1 MSTRI
6 KGISLYKN
14 ILRAHARYLPHEMK
28 QLGDAYVKAEVRTT
42 IIFILSNARAFT
54 LINHHQLTFVICK
67 SVQFRLHTKAQPEQL
82 EGFFA
87 EWDKYLIHV
96 ERIGREKQLVDAAL
110 IDAAPQQQH
119 GNNAN
124 QTINRKKGFGQDVS
138 GEVPFNDEQ
147 KEQLQKLREEAIN
160 AAKN

>member
-1 MSTRI
+1 
-6 KGISLYKN
+6 
-14 ILRAHARYLPHEMK
+14 MK
-28 QLGDAYVKAEVRTT
+28 QLGDAYVKAEVRPS
-42 IIFILSNARAFT
+42 IIFILYGGRTFI
-54 LINHHQLTFVICK
+54 LFNHHQLTFVICK
-67 SVQFRLHTKAQPEQL
+67 PAQFRLHTKAKPEQL

-110 IDAAPQQQH
+110 IDAAPQQQQH

-138 GEVPFNDEQ
+138 GDVPFNDEQ

-160 AAKN
+160 AAKK

>member
-28 QLGDAYVKAEVRTT
+28 QLGDAYVKAE
-42 IIFILSNARAFT
+42 
-54 LINHHQLTFVICK
+54 
-67 SVQFRLHTKAQPEQL
+67 FRLHTKAKPEQL

-124 QTINRKKGFGQDVS
+124 QTINRKKGFGQDVP
-138 GEVPFNDEQ
+138 GDVPFNDEQ

-160 AAKN
+160 AAKK

>member
-28 QLGDAYVKAEVRTT
+28 QLGDAYVKAE
-42 IIFILSNARAFT
+42 
-54 LINHHQLTFVICK
+54 
-67 SVQFRLHTKAQPEQL
+67 FRLHTKAQPEQL

-96 ERIGREKQLVDAAL
+96 ERTGREKQLVDAAL

-138 GEVPFNDEQ
+138 GDVPFNDEQ
-147 KEQLQKLREEAIN
+147 KEQLQNLREEAIN
-160 AAKN
+160 AAKK

>member
-1 MSTRI
+1 MSSRI

-28 QLGDAYVKAEVRTT
+28 QLGDAYVKAEVRTS
-42 IIFILSNARAFT
+42 IIFILSGGRAFT
-54 LINHHQLTFVICK
+54 LFNHHQLTFVICTN

-110 IDAAPQQQH
+110 IDAAPQQQQH

-124 QTINRKKGFGQDVS
+124 QTINRSKM
-138 GEVPFNDEQ
+138 
-147 KEQLQKLREEAIN
+147 
-160 AAKN
+160 